1 MQIHSQE
8 GTTPLPDAIKRDIK
22 AKYDQVGWGILST
35 HHSGSREA
43 AAQGILS
50 ASQPGRYWLEHKIE
64 TAFTL
69 AAFGKGDRL
78 LEVGCTAGS
87 YTMYLAREG
96 YDVTGLDISSESIA
110 AAQVVAKDLGLAT
123 AHFMA
128 GDVDNMRDIPD
139 GTFDGVFSFSTL
151 RYLPD
156 PARSLT
162 EVRRVVR
169 PGARVVVDFPNKYCP
184 WFEIL
189 KFLVG
194 GERHIH
200 DHTYSTR
207 QVVRMMEAAGF
218 VNVRT
223 KRIIFFAKLFPASLV
238 PLYKLVDYVSERLPL
253 INQFA
258 GIIMC
263 KGEKPAK

>member
-1 MQIHSQE
+1 V
-8 GTTPLPDAIKRDIK
+8 
-22 AKYDQVGWGILST
+22 KYDQVGRGLLATLEPGNPEGTAQEILST
-35 HHSGSREA
+35 R
-43 AAQGILS
+43 
-50 ASQPGRYWLEHKIE
+50 QPGLYWLQHKIQ

-69 AAFGKGDRL
+69 AGFGKGDHL

-87 YTMYLAREG
+87 YTMFLAREG
-96 YDVTGLDISSESIA
+96 YEVTGLDISPASIA
-110 AAQVVAKDLGLAT
+110 AARVAAQNLGLST

-128 GDVDNMRDIPD
+128 GDVDNMKDIP
-139 GTFDGVFSFSTL
+139 GEAFDGAFSFSTL

-156 PARSLT
+156 PVRSLR
-162 EVRRVVR
+162 EIRRVVR

-184 WFEIL
+184 WFEAL

-207 QVVRMMEAAGF
+207 QVTEMMKAAGF
-218 VNVRT
+218 VNIQA
-223 KRIIFFAKLFPASLV
+223 KRIIFFAKLFPGQFVS
-238 PLYKLVDYVSERLPL
+238 LYKAVDWIAERTPL
-253 INQFA
+253 LNQFA

-263 KGEKPAK
+263 KGENPAR